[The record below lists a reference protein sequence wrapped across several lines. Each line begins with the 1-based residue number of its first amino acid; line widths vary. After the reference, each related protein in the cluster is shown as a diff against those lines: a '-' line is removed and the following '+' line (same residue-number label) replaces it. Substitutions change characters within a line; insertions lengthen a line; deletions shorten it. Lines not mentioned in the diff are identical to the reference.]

1 MNTVQTINLKGNE
14 YATVP
19 QRLKQFR
26 QDNPR
31 SSVETKPTFQPD
43 GTIVFTANILKDKA
57 DENSASATGHSF
69 GKQSGDKA
77 FEKLETVAVGRALA
91 LLGYLNNGQIAT
103 TEEMV
108 EFEEYKEEQFQNVLA
123 EIKTATKRE
132 EFAEILNRLTPE
144 QKQLA
149 TPIINK
155 RIQELKDEKAT
166 SVPSKS

>member
-108 EFEEYKEEQFQNVLA
+108 EFEEYKEERFQDVLA

-149 TPIINK
+149 TPVINN